1 MHTNQQM
8 NMIGG
13 SVYSIDE
20 VVTML
25 TYSSQIMV

>member
-13 SVYSIDE
+13 SIYSVDE
-20 VVTML
+20 VVMVL
-25 TYSSQIMV
+25 TYCSQIMV